1 MLDRIPTVQQ
11 FQKKLFKKMED
22 GFMELAKKIEKR
34 PKLTIFLSLLVCV
47 APSPG
52 LIRLNYEQE
61 AIKLWNSEASDTR
74 INHDWLMKVYPPD
87 TRYHSIIFKA
97 ENVLKPDVLYT
108 MYQVHRIIL
117 ETRSKNNITWAS
129 SCQKVP
135 VIMDPSLWKSSNG
148 SNIYSSINVST
159 ALSVSVDLYPDIYCA
174 ILDSFTSACL
184 ELSILELFAR
194 QGEYQEKDFLS
205 KLLGGITY
213 DRNGR
218 IIGAR
223 TAQMGLV
230 ARVDKQELRDF
241 PVSDSIEVTS
251 SQVLEFEYS
260 LIESLLAGNYTQ
272 GVQVYPNIQLSFGEV
287 SNRIAL
293 KDCYNFIPGVILQ
306 FIYLFISV
314 RRPWFVLA
322 GLATVGFAT
331 LATIS
336 IASIASISFTSLS
349 LILPLLLLGIKAGYT
364 SLSLILPL
372 LLLGIIAGYTSLS
385 LIQPLLLLGII
396 AGYTSLSLILPL
408 LLLGIKAG
416 YTSLSLILP
425 LLLLGI
431 IAGYTSLLLILPLLL
446 LGIIAG
452 YTSLSLILP
461 LLLLGIIVG

>member
-205 KLLGGITY
+205 LTDESIVDVINTRTTSGIFNVNRNFSKLLGGITY

-314 RRPWFVLA
+314 RRPWFVL
-322 GLATVGFAT
+322 V
-331 LATIS
+331 
-336 IASIASISFTSLS
+336 
-349 LILPLLLLGIKAGYT
+349 
-364 SLSLILPL
+364 
-372 LLLGIIAGYTSLS
+372 
-385 LIQPLLLLGII
+385 
-396 AGYTSLSLILPL
+396 
-408 LLLGIKAG
+408 
-416 YTSLSLILP
+416 
-425 LLLLGI
+425 
-431 IAGYTSLLLILPLLL
+431 
-446 LGIIAG
+446 
-452 YTSLSLILP
+452 
-461 LLLLGIIVG
+461 